1 MSKVRADQFSD
12 RIGDGAPEFPY
23 GLTSVGVVTAT
34 SFHGDGSGL
43 SGIGGSSLSD
53 SGNVKVQ
60 ATSTGADIT
69 GNLAATGNV
78 SGVNVSASGNV
89 TAVDGTFS
97 GNLTVQ
103 GTTTT
108 IDSVVTSVDSMA
120 VDGQISAG
128 TRIGIGTTTPH
139 VYSAAYGSL
148 DINGTTGGIIDF
160 RSDGDTVGRVS
171 ASGGTTAL
179 RGYGSGDLVLGV
191 AAGTHVRIHGDNR
204 QVEFLTSLSEKCI
217 HDATGLTGDKTID
230 LVQNGNVYLNHTN
243 AAGPFTINLRGNQ
256 NYTLSSMLGPDT
268 SLSFMMTTAVN
279 NASNYMTAFK
289 IDDTTLTPGSNIFW
303 SGGSAPSAA
312 GTSGYDVYTF
322 TIYKYSN
329 NFQVFASLTNHA

>member
-69 GNLAATGNV
+69 GNLAAT
-78 SGVNVSASGNV
+78 GNV

>member
-1 MSKVRADQFSD
+1 MSKIRADQFSD
-12 RIGDGAPEFPY
+12 RVGNGAPTFPY
-23 GLTSVGVVTAT
+23 GLRSVGVVTAT

-43 SGIGGSSLSD
+43 TGIGSSDLKDGS
-53 SGNVKVQ
+53 NVKVQ
-60 ATSTGADIT
+60 ATSTGADVT
-69 GNLAATGNV
+69 GNLAAT
-78 SGVNVSASGNV
+78 GNV

-148 DINGTTGGIIDF
+148 DINGTTGGVIDF
-160 RSDGDTVGRVS
+160 RSDGNTVGRVT

-179 RGYGSGDLVLGV
+179 IGFGSGDLTLGV
-191 AAGTHVRIHGDNR
+191 AGGTHIRIHGDNR

-217 HDATGLTGDKTID
+217 HDSTGLTGDKTIN
-230 LVQNGNVYLNHTN
+230 LLQSGNVYLNHTN
-243 AAGPFTINLRGNQ
+243 AAGPFTINLRGDET
-256 NYTLSSMLGPDT
+256 YTLSSMIGPET
-268 SLSFMMTTAVN
+268 SLSYMMTTAVN
-279 NASNYMTAFK
+279 NSSNYMTAFK
-289 IDDTTLTPGSNIFW
+289 IDGTTLTPGSNIFW
-303 SGGSAPSAA
+303 AGGSAPSAA

-322 TIYKYSN
+322 TIYKYNN

>member
-1 MSKVRADQFSD
+1 MSRIRADKLVNRAGSGGPHLPNGVASGFSV
-12 RIGDGAPEFPY
+12 A
-23 GLTSVGVVTAT
+23 GVVTAT
-34 SFHGDGSGL
+34 SFSGDGSQL
-43 SGIGGSSLSD
+43 SGISADSSSLVDSNSD
-53 SGNVKVQ
+53 TRVQ
-60 ATSTGADIT
+60 ATTSGATIT
-69 GNLAATGNV
+69 GDT
-78 SGVNVSASGNV
+78 
-89 TAVDGTFS
+89 TIS
-97 GNLTVQ
+97 GNLNVN

-108 IDSVVTSVDSMA
+108 IDTVVTSVDSLA
-120 VDGQISAG
+120 VDGQITSG
-128 TRIGIGTTTPH
+128 TRIGIGTTTPQ
-139 VYSAAYGSL
+139 VYSAYGSI
-148 DINGTTGGIIDF
+148 DVNGTSGGIIDF
-160 RSDGDTVGRVS
+160 RSDGDTVGRLT
-171 ASGGTTAL
+171 ASGGTVAL
-179 RGYGSGDLVLGV
+179 SGYGSGDLTLGV
-191 AAGTHVRIHGDNR
+191 AGGTHVRIHGDNR

-217 HDATGLTGDKTID
+217 HDSTGLTGDKTID

-289 IDDTTLTPGSNIFW
+289 IDGTTLTPGTNIFW

-322 TIYKYSN
+322 TIYKHNS

>member
-12 RIGDGAPEFPY
+12 RIGDGAPTFPY
-23 GLTSVGVVTAT
+23 GLRAVGVVTAT
-34 SFHGDGSGL
+34 SFHGNGSGL
-43 SGIGGSSLSD
+43 SGIGVSSLSD

-60 ATSTGADIT
+60 ATSTGADVT
-69 GNLAATGNV
+69 GNLAAT
-78 SGVNVSASGNV
+78 GNV

-128 TRIGIGTTTPH
+128 TRIGIGTTTPQ
-139 VYSAAYGSL
+139 VYSAYGSI
-148 DINGTTGGIIDF
+148 DVNGTSGGIIDF
-160 RSDGDTVGRVS
+160 RSDGNTVGRIA
-171 ASGGTTAL
+171 ASGGTTSL
-179 RGYGSGDLVLGV
+179 RGYESGDLALGV
-191 AAGTHVRIHGDNR
+191 AGGTHVRIHGDNR

-243 AAGPFTINLRGNQ
+243 AAGPFTINLRGNAT
-256 NYTLSSMLGPDT
+256 YTLSSMLGPDT

-289 IDDTTLTPGSNIFW
+289 IDGTTLTPGTNIFW

>member
-1 MSKVRADQFSD
+1 MSRIRADKLVNRAGSGGPHLPNGVASGFTV
-12 RIGDGAPEFPY
+12 A
-23 GLTSVGVVTAT
+23 GVVTAT
-34 SFHGDGSGL
+34 SFRGDGSQL
-43 SGIGGSSLSD
+43 SGISADSSSLVDSNSD
-53 SGNVKVQ
+53 IRVQ
-60 ATSTGADIT
+60 ATTSGATIT
-69 GNLAATGNV
+69 GDT
-78 SGVNVSASGNV
+78 
-89 TAVDGTFS
+89 TIS
-97 GNLTVQ
+97 GNLNVN

-108 IDSVVTSVDSMA
+108 IDTVVTSVDSLA
-120 VDGQISAG
+120 VDGQITSG

-139 VYSAAYGSL
+139 VYSAHGSI

-160 RSDGDTVGRVS
+160 RSDGNTVGRVT
-171 ASGGTTAL
+171 ASGGTVAL
-179 RGYGSGDLVLGV
+179 SGYGTGDLTLGV

-243 AAGPFTINLRGNQ
+243 AAGPFTINLRGNAT
-256 NYTLSSMLGPDT
+256 YTLSSMIGPES

-289 IDDTTLTPGSNIFW
+289 IDGTTLTPGTNIFW

-322 TIYKYSN
+322 TIYKYNN

>member
-1 MSKVRADQFSD
+1 MSRIRADKLVNRAGSGGPHLPNGVASGFTV
-12 RIGDGAPEFPY
+12 A
-23 GLTSVGVVTAT
+23 GVVTAT
-34 SFHGDGSGL
+34 SFRGDGSQL
-43 SGIGGSSLSD
+43 SGISADSSSLVDSNSD
-53 SGNVKVQ
+53 IRVQ
-60 ATSTGADIT
+60 ATTSGATIT
-69 GNLAATGNV
+69 GDT
-78 SGVNVSASGNV
+78 
-89 TAVDGTFS
+89 TIS
-97 GNLTVQ
+97 GNLNVN

-108 IDSVVTSVDSMA
+108 IDTVVTSVDSLA
-120 VDGQISAG
+120 VDGQITSG

-139 VYSAAYGSL
+139 VYSAHGSI

-160 RSDGDTVGRVS
+160 RSDGNTVGRVT
-171 ASGGTTAL
+171 ASGGTVAL
-179 RGYGSGDLVLGV
+179 SGYGTGDLTLGV

-230 LVQNGNVYLNHTN
+230 LLQNGNVYLNHTN
-243 AAGPFTINLRGNQ
+243 SAGPFTINLRGNAT
-256 NYTLSSMLGPDT
+256 YTLSSMIGPES

-289 IDDTTLTPGSNIFW
+289 IDGTTLTPGTNIFW

-322 TIYKYSN
+322 TIYKYNN